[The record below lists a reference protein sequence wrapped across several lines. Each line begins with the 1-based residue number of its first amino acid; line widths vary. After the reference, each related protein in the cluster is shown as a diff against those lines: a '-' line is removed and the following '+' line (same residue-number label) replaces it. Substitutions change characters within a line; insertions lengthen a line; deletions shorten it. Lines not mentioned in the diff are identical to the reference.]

1 MTWQDYIVWGIVAV
15 AVCIAAV
22 WLWRQVCG
30 RRRGGCASCCATQ
43 CPMKKSSKSIR
54 IRFMRYLCR
63 LKIGGC

>member
-43 CPMKKSSKSIR
+43 CPMKKIVEKH
-54 IRFMRYLCR
+54 
-63 LKIGGC
+63 